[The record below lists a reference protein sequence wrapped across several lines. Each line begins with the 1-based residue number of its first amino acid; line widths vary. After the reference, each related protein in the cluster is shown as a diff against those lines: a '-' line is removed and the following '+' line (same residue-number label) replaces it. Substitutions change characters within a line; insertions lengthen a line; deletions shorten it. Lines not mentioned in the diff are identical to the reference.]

1 MIKEDLKE
9 NLKELVG
16 PIVFLCG
23 ITALIILLIT
33 VQRSLSRQQHD
44 EQDFVYVSKIIL
56 PDTIPVNKTQDDTI
70 SIPYKGE
77 NIKQVRDFYDYK
89 KESKDQQ
96 NSLIFYDNTYIQNSG
111 VDYSGDSSFDVV
123 SVLDG
128 TVISIKED
136 QMLGNV
142 VEIKHSNELIS
153 VYQSLSEIN
162 VEKDQT
168 VTKDQ
173 VIGKSGTNNIA
184 AILDDHLHFEL
195 YYKGQVVNPNE
206 YLGKTLKELN

>member
-1 MIKEDLKE
+1 
-9 NLKELVG
+9 
-16 PIVFLCG
+16 
-23 ITALIILLIT
+23 
-33 VQRSLSRQQHD
+33 
-44 EQDFVYVSKIIL
+44 
-56 PDTIPVNKTQDDTI
+56 
-70 SIPYKGE
+70 
-77 NIKQVRDFYDYK
+77 
-89 KESKDQQ
+89 
-96 NSLIFYDNTYIQNSG
+96 
-111 VDYSGDSSFDVV
+111 
-123 SVLDG
+123 
-128 TVISIKED
+128 
-136 QMLGNV
+136 MLGNV

>member
-56 PDTIPVNKTQDDTI
+56 PDTIPVNKTQDDKI

-77 NIKQVRDFYDYK
+77 NIKQVRDFYVYK

-162 VEKDQT
+162 VEKDET

-173 VIGKSGTNNIA
+173 VIGKSGTYNIA

>member
-1 MIKEDLKE
+1 MIKEDFKE
-9 NLKELVG
+9 NIKELVG

-23 ITALIILLIT
+23 VTALIILLIT
-33 VQRSLSRQQHD
+33 IQRTLSRQAHN
-44 EQDFVYVSKIIL
+44 EQDFIYVSKIIL
-56 PDTIPVNKTQDDTI
+56 PDAIPVGNTQDETI
-70 SIPYKGE
+70 TLPYKGE

-89 KESKDQQ
+89 KESSEQQ

-136 QMLGNV
+136 QMLGNI

-173 VIGKSGTNNIA
+173 VIGKSGTNNIS

-195 YYKGQVVNPNE
+195 YYKGQVVNPND
-206 YLGKTLKELN
+206 YLGKTLKELQ

>member
-136 QMLGNV
+136 QMLGNI

-206 YLGKTLKELN
+206 YLGKSLKELK